1 MATSWVIDFSNEYV
15 LTNGGRILLSS
26 GDVKNFLMVQVKAI
40 FAERKF
46 PLALTIK

>member
-26 GDVKNFLMVQVKAI
+26 GDVNNFFDGSSKSH
-40 FAERKF
+40 FC
-46 PLALTIK
+46 